1 MDVQKLKVSNMI
13 EQRTP
18 KWFEQRKGRVT
29 GSSVGAILGLSPFMK
44 REDVMRNMVR
54 EYHGYEREFKGNQAT
69 EYGTFHEDM
78 AIIDYQLKT
87 GNVVAKTGF
96 HTFGNWIGASPDGF
110 VAFDKLIEI
119 KCPYGQRDKIPPV
132 FKTLEEQPHYYA
144 QVQIQLFVTGMSA
157 CDFYQWTPNGDNL
170 ETVFYSADWCRKNIP
185 LLEKFYDEYLEEREN
200 PEKHLQDKRTT
211 NNTNSTAYRVEYY
224 FELKAQI
231 AELDALAKGVLEQI
245 VKDCNEKDSDIN
257 GHKLTKVVKKG
268 AVSYAKAV
276 KELLPDAD
284 LTPYMGEQSEY
295 WRLS

>member
-1 MDVQKLKVSNMI
+1 MI
-13 EQRTP
+13 EQRTEQ
-18 KWFEQRKGRVT
+18 WFEQRKGRVT
-29 GSSVGAILGLSPFMK
+29 ASSVGAILGLSPYMK

-54 EYHGYEREFKGNQAT
+54 EYHNYEREFKGNQAT

-78 AIIDYQLKT
+78 AAMDYQLKT
-87 GNVVAKTGF
+87 GRTVEKTGF
-96 HTFGNWIGASPDGF
+96 YPYGDWLGASPDGF
-110 VAFDKLIEI
+110 VATNRLIEI

-132 FKTLEEQPHYYA
+132 FKTLEEQPYYYA
-144 QVQIQLFVTGMSA
+144 QVQVQLYVTGRNA
-157 CDFYQWTPNGDNL
+157 CDFYQWTPNGDSL
-170 ETVFYSADWCRKNIP
+170 ETVAYDESW
-185 LLEKFYDEYLEEREN
+185 LEKHIPILKAFYDEYLIERQN
-200 PEKHLQDKRTT
+200 QEKHLLEKRTT
-211 NNTNSTAYRVEYY
+211 NKANSTAYRVEYY

-268 AVSYAKAV
+268 AVSYAKAI

>member
-1 MDVQKLKVSNMI
+1 MI
-13 EQRTP
+13 EQRTEE
-18 KWFEQRKGRVT
+18 WFEQRKGRVT
-29 GSSVGAILGLSPFMK
+29 ASSVGAILGLSPYMK
-44 REDVMRNMVR
+44 RDDVMRNMVR

-78 AIIDYQLKT
+78 AVMDYQLKT

-96 HTFGNWIGASPDGF
+96 HTFGNWIGASPDGII
-110 VAFDKLIEI
+110 DMWTLIEI

-132 FKTLEEQPHYYA
+132 FKTLEQQPHYYA
-144 QVQIQLFVTGMSA
+144 QIQIQMFVTKTNK
-157 CDFYQWTPNGDNL
+157 CDFYQWSPNGDML
-170 ETVFYSADWCRKNIP
+170 ETIAYDEAWIEKHIP
-185 LLEKFYDEYLEEREN
+185 ILKAFYDDYL
-200 PEKHLQDKRTT
+200 LQRMFPDQYLQEKRTT

>member
-1 MDVQKLKVSNMI
+1 MI
-13 EQRTP
+13 EQRTEE
-18 KWFEQRKGRVT
+18 WFEQRKGRVT
-29 GSSVGAILGLSPFMK
+29 ASSVGAILGLSPYMK

-78 AIIDYQLKT
+78 AVMDYQLKI

-96 HTFGNWIGASPDGF
+96 HAYENWLGASPDGII
-110 VAFDKLIEI
+110 DMWTLIEI

-132 FKTLEEQPHYYA
+132 FKTLEQQPHYYA
-144 QVQIQLFVTGMSA
+144 QIQIQMFVTKTNK
-157 CDFYQWTPNGDNL
+157 CDFYQWSPNGDSL
-170 ETVFYSADWCRKNIP
+170 ETIAYDESWIEKHIP
-185 LLEKFYDEYLEEREN
+185 ILKAFYDDYLLQRMF
-200 PEKHLQDKRTT
+200 PDQYLQDKRAT

-257 GHKLTKVVKKG
+257 GHKLTKVVRKG

-276 KELLPDAD
+276 KELLPNAD

>member
-1 MDVQKLKVSNMI
+1 MI
-13 EQRTP
+13 EQRTEQ
-18 KWFEQRKGRVT
+18 WFKQRKGRVT
-29 GSSVGAILGLSPFMK
+29 ASSVGAILGLSPYMK
-44 REDVMRNMVR
+44 RNDVMRNMVR
-54 EYHGYEREFKGNQAT
+54 EYHDYEREFKGNQAT

-78 AIIDYQLKT
+78 AAMDYQLKT
-87 GNVVAKTGF
+87 GNVIAKTGF
-96 HTFGNWIGASPDGF
+96 HIYENWLGASPDGII
-110 VAFDKLIEI
+110 DMWTLIEI

-144 QVQIQLFVTGMSA
+144 QVQIQMFVTKTNK
-157 CDFYQWTPNGDNL
+157 CDFYQWSSNGDNL
-170 ETVFYSADWCRKNIP
+170 ETIVYDETWIEKNLQI
-185 LLEKFYDEYLEEREN
+185 LKQFYDDYLLQRMF
-200 PEKHLQDKRTT
+200 PDQYLQDKRTT

>member
-1 MDVQKLKVSNMI
+1 MI
-13 EQRTP
+13 EQRTEQ
-18 KWFEQRKGRVT
+18 WFEQRKGRVT
-29 GSSVGAILGLSPFMK
+29 GSIVGAILGLSPFMK

-78 AIIDYQLKT
+78 AVMDYQLKT
-87 GNVVAKTGF
+87 GRTVEKTGF
-96 HTFGNWIGASPDGF
+96 YPYGNWLGASPDGF
-110 VAFDKLIEI
+110 VATNRLIEI

-132 FKTLEEQPHYYA
+132 FKTLEEQLHYYA
-144 QVQIQLFVTGMSA
+144 QVQVQLYVTGRNA
-157 CDFYQWTPNGDNL
+157 CDFYQWSPNGDSL
-170 ETVFYSADWCRKNIP
+170 ETVAYDEAW
-185 LLEKFYDEYLEEREN
+185 LEKHIPILKAFYDEYLIERQN
-200 PEKHLQDKRTT
+200 PEKHLLEKRIT
-211 NNTNSTAYRVEYY
+211 NNANSTAYRVEYY

-231 AELDALAKGVLEQI
+231 TELDALAKGVLEQI
-245 VKDCNEKDSDIN
+245 VKDCNEKDSEIN

-276 KELLPDAD
+276 KDLLPNAD

>member
-1 MDVQKLKVSNMI
+1 MCNHQRKSTMI
-13 EQRTP
+13 EQRTEQ
-18 KWFEQRKGRVT
+18 WFKQRKGRVT
-29 GSSVGAILGLSPFMK
+29 ASSVGAILGLSPYMK
-44 REDVMRNMVR
+44 RNDVMRNMVR
-54 EYHGYEREFKGNQAT
+54 EYHDYEREFKGNQAT

-78 AIIDYQLKT
+78 AAMDYQLKT
-87 GNVVAKTGF
+87 GNVIAKTGF
-96 HTFGNWIGASPDGF
+96 HIYENWLGASPDGII
-110 VAFDKLIEI
+110 DMWTLIEI

-144 QVQIQLFVTGMSA
+144 QVQIQMFVTKTNK
-157 CDFYQWTPNGDNL
+157 CDFYQWSSNGDNL
-170 ETVFYSADWCRKNIP
+170 ETIVYDETWIEKNLQI
-185 LLEKFYDEYLEEREN
+185 LKQFYDDYLLQRMF
-200 PEKHLQDKRTT
+200 PDQYLQDKRTT

>member
-1 MDVQKLKVSNMI
+1 MI
-13 EQRTP
+13 EQRTEQ
-18 KWFEQRKGRVT
+18 WFEQRKGRVT
-29 GSSVGAILGLSPFMK
+29 ASSVGAILGLSPYMK

-54 EYHGYEREFKGNQAT
+54 EYHDYEREFKGNQAT

-78 AIIDYQLKT
+78 AAMDYQLKT
-87 GNVVAKTGF
+87 GNVISKTGF
-96 HTFGNWIGASPDGF
+96 HAYENWLGASPDGII
-110 VAFDKLIEI
+110 DMWTLIEI

-132 FKTLEEQPHYYA
+132 FKTLKEQPHYYA
-144 QVQIQLFVTGMSA
+144 QVQVQMFVTKTNK
-157 CDFYQWTPNGDNL
+157 CDFYQWSPNGDSL
-170 ETVFYSADWCRKNIP
+170 ETVAYDKKWIEKNLPI
-185 LLEKFYDEYLEEREN
+185 LKAFYDEYLIEREN

-211 NNTNSTAYRVEYY
+211 NNANSTAYRVEYY

-245 VKDCNEKDSDIN
+245 VKDCNEKDSEIN

>member
-1 MDVQKLKVSNMI
+1 MI
-13 EQRTP
+13 EQRTEE
-18 KWFEQRKGRVT
+18 WFEQRKGRVT
-29 GSSVGAILGLSPFMK
+29 ASSVGAILGLSPYMK

-54 EYHGYEREFKGNQAT
+54 EFHEYEREFKGNQAT

-78 AIIDYQLKT
+78 AVIDYQLKT
-87 GNVVAKTGF
+87 GNTVEKTGF
-96 HTFGNWIGASPDGF
+96 HNFENWIGASPDGF
-110 VAFDKLIEI
+110 VAKNRLIEI

-132 FKTLEEQPHYYA
+132 FKTLEQQPHYYA

-157 CDFYQWTPNGDNL
+157 CDFYQWTPNGDYL
-170 ETVFYSADWCRKNIP
+170 ETVAYDRKWI
-185 LLEKFYDEYLEEREN
+185 EKNVPILKAFYDDYLLQRMF
-200 PEKHLQDKRTT
+200 PDQYLQDKRAT
-211 NNTNSTAYRVEYY
+211 NNANSTAYRVEYY

>member
-1 MDVQKLKVSNMI
+1 MI
-13 EQRTP
+13 EQRTEE
-18 KWFEQRKGRVT
+18 WFEQRKGRVT
-29 GSSVGAILGLSPFMK
+29 ASSVGAILGLSPYMK

-54 EYHGYEREFKGNQAT
+54 EYHGYEREFKGNNAT

-78 AIIDYQLKT
+78 AVMDYQLKT

-96 HTFGNWIGASPDGF
+96 HTFGNWIGASPDGII
-110 VAFDKLIEI
+110 DMWTLIEI

-132 FKTLEEQPHYYA
+132 FKTLEQQPHYYA
-144 QVQIQLFVTGMSA
+144 QIQIQMFVTKTNK
-157 CDFYQWTPNGDNL
+157 CDFYQWSPNGDSL
-170 ETVFYSADWCRKNIP
+170 ETVAYDEAWIEKHIP
-185 LLEKFYDEYLEEREN
+185 ILKAFYDDYLLQRMF
-200 PEKHLQDKRTT
+200 PDQYLQDKRAT
-211 NNTNSTAYRVEYY
+211 NNANSTAYRVEYY

-284 LTPYMGEQSEY
+284 LMPYMGEQSEY

>member
-1 MDVQKLKVSNMI
+1 MI
-13 EQRTP
+13 EQRTEE
-18 KWFEQRKGRVT
+18 WFEQRKGRVT
-29 GSSVGAILGLSPFMK
+29 ASSVGAILGLSPYMK

-78 AIIDYQLKT
+78 AVMDYQLKT
-87 GNVVAKTGF
+87 GNVIAKTGF
-96 HTFGNWIGASPDGF
+96 HAYENWLGASPDGII
-110 VAFDKLIEI
+110 DMWTLIEI
-119 KCPYGQRDKIPPV
+119 KCPYGQRDKMPPV

-144 QVQIQLFVTGMSA
+144 QIQIQMFVTKTNK
-157 CDFYQWTPNGDNL
+157 CDFYQWSPNGDSL
-170 ETVFYSADWCRKNIP
+170 ETVAYDEAW
-185 LLEKFYDEYLEEREN
+185 LEKHIPILKAFYDDYLLQRMF
-200 PEKHLQDKRTT
+200 PDQYLQDKRTT
-211 NNTNSTAYRVEYY
+211 NNANSTAYRVEYY
-224 FELKAQI
+224 FQLKAQM
-231 AELDALAKGVLEQI
+231 AELDALAKSVLEQI

>member
-1 MDVQKLKVSNMI
+1 MI
-13 EQRTP
+13 EQRTEE
-18 KWFEQRKGRVT
+18 WFEQRKGRVT
-29 GSSVGAILGLSPFMK
+29 ASSVGAILGLSPYMK
-44 REDVMRNMVR
+44 RDDVMRNMVR

-78 AIIDYQLKT
+78 AVMDYQLKT

-96 HTFGNWIGASPDGF
+96 HTFGNWIGASPDGII
-110 VAFDKLIEI
+110 DMWTLIEI

-132 FKTLEEQPHYYA
+132 FKTLEQQPHYYA
-144 QVQIQLFVTGMSA
+144 QIQIQMFVTKTNK
-157 CDFYQWTPNGDNL
+157 CDFYQWSPNGDIL
-170 ETVFYSADWCRKNIP
+170 ETIAYDEAWIEKHIP
-185 LLEKFYDEYLEEREN
+185 ILKAFYDDYL
-200 PEKHLQDKRTT
+200 LQRMFPDQYLQEKRTT

-284 LTPYMGEQSEY
+284 LTAYMGEQSEY

>member
-1 MDVQKLKVSNMI
+1 MI
-13 EQRTP
+13 EQRTEE
-18 KWFEQRKGRVT
+18 WFEQRKGRVT
-29 GSSVGAILGLSPFMK
+29 ASSVGAILGLSPYMK

-78 AIIDYQLKT
+78 AVMDYQLKT
-87 GNVVAKTGF
+87 GRTVEKTGF
-96 HTFGNWIGASPDGF
+96 YPYGNWLGASPDGII
-110 VAFDKLIEI
+110 DMWTLIEI

-132 FKTLEEQPHYYA
+132 FKTLEQQPHYYA
-144 QVQIQLFVTGMSA
+144 QIQIQMFVTKTNK
-157 CDFYQWTPNGDNL
+157 CDFYQWSPNGDSL
-170 ETVFYSADWCRKNIP
+170 ETIAYDESWIEKHIP
-185 LLEKFYDEYLEEREN
+185 ILKAFYDDYLLQRMF
-200 PEKHLQDKRTT
+200 PDQYLQDKRTT
-211 NNTNSTAYRVEYY
+211 NNANSTAYRVEYY

>member
-1 MDVQKLKVSNMI
+1 MI
-13 EQRTP
+13 EQRTEQ
-18 KWFEQRKGRVT
+18 WFEQRKGRVT
-29 GSSVGAILGLSPFMK
+29 GSIVGAILGLSPFMK

-78 AIIDYQLKT
+78 AMIDYQLKT
-87 GNVVAKTGF
+87 GVAIEKTGF
-96 HTFGNWIGASPDGF
+96 HKFSYWLGASPDGF
-110 VAFDKLIEI
+110 VGFDKLIEI

-132 FKTLEEQPHYYA
+132 FKTLEQQPHYYA
-144 QVQIQLFVTGMSA
+144 QVQVQLFVTGMSA
-157 CDFYQWTPNGDNL
+157 CDFYQWTPNGDYL
-170 ETVFYSADWCRKNIP
+170 ETYAYDRKWI
-185 LLEKFYDEYLEEREN
+185 EKNLPILKEFYDEYLIEIEN
-200 PEKHLQDKRTT
+200 PEKYLQNKRSQIEKKTI
-211 NNTNSTAYRVEYY
+211 SDCVDYY

-231 AELDALAKGVLEQI
+231 KSLEDISKQVLDQI
-245 VKDCNEKDSDIN
+245 VFDCNEKDSEIN

-284 LTPYMGEQSEY
+284 LTAYTSEQTEY

>member
-1 MDVQKLKVSNMI
+1 MI
-13 EQRTP
+13 EQRTEE
-18 KWFEQRKGRVT
+18 WFEQRKGRVT
-29 GSSVGAILGLSPFMK
+29 ASSVGAILGLSPYMK

-78 AIIDYQLKT
+78 AAMDYQLKT
-87 GNVVAKTGF
+87 GNVIAKTGF
-96 HTFGNWIGASPDGF
+96 HAYENWLGASPDGII
-110 VAFDKLIEI
+110 DMWTLIEI

-132 FKTLEEQPHYYA
+132 FKTLEQQPHYYA
-144 QVQIQLFVTGMSA
+144 QIQIQMFVTKTNK
-157 CDFYQWTPNGDNL
+157 CDFYQWSPNGDSL
-170 ETVFYSADWCRKNIP
+170 ETVAYDEAWIEKHIP
-185 LLEKFYDEYLEEREN
+185 ILKAFYDDYLIERQN
-200 PEKHLQDKRTT
+200 PEKHLLDKRTT
-211 NNTNSTAYRVEYY
+211 NNANSTAYRVEYY

-231 AELDALAKGVLEQI
+231 AELDALAKVVLEQI

-276 KELLPDAD
+276 KDLLPDAD

>member
-1 MDVQKLKVSNMI
+1 MI
-13 EQRTP
+13 EQRTEE
-18 KWFEQRKGRVT
+18 WFEQRKGRVT
-29 GSSVGAILGLSPFMK
+29 ASSVGAILGLSPYMK
-44 REDVMRNMVR
+44 RDDVMRNMVR

-78 AIIDYQLKT
+78 AVMDYQLKT

-96 HTFGNWIGASPDGF
+96 HTFGNWIGASPDGII
-110 VAFDKLIEI
+110 DMWTLIEI

-132 FKTLEEQPHYYA
+132 FKTLEQQPHYYA
-144 QVQIQLFVTGMSA
+144 QIQIQMFVTKTNK
-157 CDFYQWTPNGDNL
+157 CDFYQWSPNGDIL
-170 ETVFYSADWCRKNIP
+170 ETIAYDEAWIEKHIP
-185 LLEKFYDEYLEEREN
+185 ILKAFYDDYL
-200 PEKHLQDKRTT
+200 LQRMFPDQYLQEKRTT

>member
-1 MDVQKLKVSNMI
+1 MI
-13 EQRTP
+13 EQRTEQ
-18 KWFEQRKGRVT
+18 WFEQRKGRVT
-29 GSSVGAILGLSPFMK
+29 ASSVGAILGLSPYMK

-54 EYHGYEREFKGNQAT
+54 EYHDYEREFKGNQAT

-78 AIIDYQLKT
+78 AVMDYQLKT

-96 HTFGNWIGASPDGF
+96 HTFGNWIGASPDGII
-110 VAFDKLIEI
+110 DMWTLIEI

-132 FKTLEEQPHYYA
+132 FKTLEQQPHYYA
-144 QVQIQLFVTGMSA
+144 QIQIQMFVTKTNK
-157 CDFYQWTPNGDNL
+157 CDFYQWSPNGDSL
-170 ETVFYSADWCRKNIP
+170 ETVAYDEAWIEKHIP
-185 LLEKFYDEYLEEREN
+185 ILKAFYDDYLLQRMF
-200 PEKHLQDKRTT
+200 PDKYLQDKRTT
-211 NNTNSTAYRVEYY
+211 NNANSTAYRVEYY

-284 LTPYMGEQSEY
+284 LMPYMGEQSEY

>member
-1 MDVQKLKVSNMI
+1 M
-13 EQRTP
+13 
-18 KWFEQRKGRVT
+18 
-29 GSSVGAILGLSPFMK
+29 A
-44 REDVMRNMVR
+44 VM
-54 EYHGYEREFKGNQAT
+54 
-69 EYGTFHEDM
+69 
-78 AIIDYQLKT
+78 DYQLKT
-87 GNVVAKTGF
+87 GRTVEKTGF
-96 HTFGNWIGASPDGF
+96 YPYGNWLGASPDGF
-110 VAFDKLIEI
+110 VATNRLIEI
-119 KCPYGQRDKIPPV
+119 KCPYGQRDKTPPV
-132 FKTLEEQPHYYA
+132 FKTLEQQPHYYA
-144 QVQIQLFVTGMSA
+144 QVQIQMFVTGMSA
-157 CDFYQWTPNGDNL
+157 CDFYQWTPNGDYL
-170 ETVFYSADWCRKNIP
+170 ETYAYDRKWIEKNIP
-185 LLEKFYDEYLEEREN
+185 ILKAFYDDYLLQRMF
-200 PEKHLQDKRTT
+200 PDQYLQDKRTT

>member
-1 MDVQKLKVSNMI
+1 MI
-13 EQRTP
+13 EQRTEE
-18 KWFEQRKGRVT
+18 WFEQRKGRVT
-29 GSSVGAILGLSPFMK
+29 ASSVGAILGLSPYMK

-78 AIIDYQLKT
+78 AAMDYQLKT
-87 GNVVAKTGF
+87 GNVIAKTGF
-96 HTFGNWIGASPDGF
+96 HAYENWLGASPDGII
-110 VAFDKLIEI
+110 DMWTLIEI

-132 FKTLEEQPHYYA
+132 FKTLEQQPHYYA
-144 QVQIQLFVTGMSA
+144 QIQIQMFVTKTNK
-157 CDFYQWTPNGDNL
+157 CDFYQWSPNGDSL
-170 ETVFYSADWCRKNIP
+170 ETVAYDEAWIEKHIP
-185 LLEKFYDEYLEEREN
+185 ILKAFYDDYLIEREK
-200 PEKHLQDKRTT
+200 PEKHLLEKRTT
-211 NNTNSTAYRVEYY
+211 NNANSTAYRVEYY

-231 AELDALAKGVLEQI
+231 AELDALAKVVLEQI

-276 KELLPDAD
+276 KDLLPDAD